1 MQRKI
6 SKIFSV
12 LENWFK
18 NVGHQ
23 SSHTLAVSLISQ
35 ETLPSYRA
43 GGRGSVLPGGSLRL
57 SDLRQAAKALW
68 SSIFLLTCQMGGCA
82 EVLSKIIPALK
93 KYIYIYIYIYILLK
107 QNPHGL
113 WLRWDLRARDSAWT
127 CISQTSVCFP
137 DCCCTQPLLRIRAV
151 HACAVCVCRRK
162 KKYFNNLPHNNAT
175 AAATFNWVIPP
186 SGWQRH
192 KQIHDH

>member
-57 SDLRQAAKALW
+57 SDLRQAARALW

-93 KYIYIYIYIYILLK
+93 KKYIYIYIHIHFTQTKPTWLVTQMRPESKRFCMNVHFPNFCLFPWLLL
-107 QNPHGL
+107 H
-113 WLRWDLRARDSAWT
+113 SAT
-127 CISQTSVCFP
+127 AEDQGSACM
-137 DCCCTQPLLRIRAV
+137 CC
-151 HACAVCVCRRK
+151 VCV
-162 KKYFNNLPHNNAT
+162 
-175 AAATFNWVIPP
+175 
-186 SGWQRH
+186 
-192 KQIHDH
+192 